1 MSYVYEES
9 HPEKQFVAIFNI
21 NRCIG
26 CQTCTGACKATWT
39 FSKGQEYMWWNNVET
54 KPYGGYPQH
63 WDIKILQQL
72 DEAHQAAGQT
82 AEWDTSQRE
91 QAPMRVYTDD
101 ITEAAAVERSGA
113 GLPAGGQGVAR
124 PKLLRGHRHRL

>member
-1 MSYVYEES
+1 MADVYNWHLGRKMKYVYPES
-9 HPEKQFVAIFNI
+9 HPQKQFAAVFNI

-63 WDIKILQQL
+63 WDVKLLQML
-72 DEAHQAAGQT
+72 DNAHQKANVK
-82 AEWDTSQRE
+82 AEWDTR
-91 QAPMRVYTDD
+91 QANSNAPYGMYN
-101 ITEAAAVERSGA
+101 
-113 GLPAGGQGVAR
+113 GLTI
-124 PKLLRGHRHRL
+124 